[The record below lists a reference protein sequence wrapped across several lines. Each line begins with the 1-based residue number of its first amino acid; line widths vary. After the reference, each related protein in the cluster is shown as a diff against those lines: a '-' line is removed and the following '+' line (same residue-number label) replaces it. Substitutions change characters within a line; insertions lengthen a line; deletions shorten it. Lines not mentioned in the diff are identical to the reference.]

1 MLLAY
6 EVREA
11 LRNPLTPQKKT
22 NTGDIEMPGLFEKK
36 VGGMKKQRQKHT
48 KIGYSR
54 SQKSQEIRACRITWK
69 PGKKSTQGNNREGL
83 KTRG

>member
-11 LRNPLTPQKKT
+11 LRNPLPPQKKT
-22 NTGDIEMPGLFEKK
+22 NTGDIEMPGVFEKK

-48 KIGYSR
+48 KIG
-54 SQKSQEIRACRITWK
+54 
-69 PGKKSTQGNNREGL
+69 
-83 KTRG
+83 